1 VQPAQAG
8 PGLDPGEP
16 GLGVV
21 EVVKVAF
28 DPHDEPGL
36 GDGAVAEVA
45 LHQRRV
51 EAEVS
56 RGEQA
61 DGTGAVQA
69 TAELDPL
76 GRRQPCVVVVHL
88 RSSI

>member
-1 VQPAQAG
+1 
-8 PGLDPGEP
+8 
-16 GLGVV
+16 V

-51 EAEVS
+51 EAEVG
-56 RGEQA
+56 RGQ
-61 DGTGAVQA
+61 
-69 TAELDPL
+69 
-76 GRRQPCVVVVHL
+76 
-88 RSSI
+88 